1 MQNCPFNSRDTAFKS
16 VVSAVCEGEKVKF
29 NIIVPRSLGCCGAD
43 FAFKKIDGYDYE
55 KNGMF
60 WAGMRGNDF
69 ENWDVTFIPQ
79 ERGVYTYHFELHC
92 SCGLKFVSKIEFGLG
107 EICDYINDF
116 QQTVYKKT
124 DFDPSNLEGGLIY
137 QIFPD
142 RFYFSGEEKENV
154 PTDRILRTDWGGIPH
169 YLPDENGKI
178 LNNDYFGGDL
188 KGIEQK
194 LSYIKSLGVTHIYLN
209 PIFEAHSNHRYNTA
223 DFTKIDPLLGTE
235 QDFISLCENAK
246 KLDISIIL
254 DGVFSHVGSDSV
266 YFNKENRYDA
276 CGAYNSENSPYREW
290 FKFRPD
296 GSYDSWWGIE
306 TLPEIR
312 EENENYVEFIKSV
325 IKKWMSLGAKGWRLD
340 VADEL
345 PDSFL
350 DEIYKTVKIQDKTAP
365 VICEVWEDASN
376 KMSYGMRRRYLL
388 GGQMD
393 SVMNYPFATAICD
406 FIRYHDGC
414 NFIDRIM
421 TIVENYPRHIL
432 NSLMTHLS
440 THDTV
445 RFITAVGAKNLDG
458 ADRIRLSSE
467 PALEGESLDKA
478 IFLLKTAAII
488 QYSLPGVPT
497 IYYGDEAGLQG
508 YRDPFN
514 RACYPWGNENPEL
527 VDFYKKLGQI
537 RLSLSMGKR
546 DILPIFFDYGVVC
559 FGFYDNKKLAICCV
573 NLSDNEREIKVPD
586 NIGLQ
591 EILLCAGGKT
601 DITSGIKVTPKTAC
615 IILAQ
620 SRSDEVII

>member
-1 MQNCPFNSRDTAFKS
+1 MQNCPFNSRDTAYKS

-43 FAFKKIDGYDYE
+43 FAFKKIDDCEYK

-60 WAGMRGNDF
+60 WAGMRGSDF
-69 ENWDVTFIPQ
+69 ENWDITFIPQ
-79 ERGVYTYHFELHC
+79 ERGVYIYHFELHC
-92 SCGLKFVSKIEFGLG
+92 NCGLKFVSKIQFGLG

-116 QQTVYKKT
+116 QQTVYQKS
-124 DFDPSNLEGGLIY
+124 DFEQSSLESGLIY

-142 RFYFSGEEKENV
+142 RFYFSGEKKENV
-154 PTDRILRTDWGGIPH
+154 PSDRVIRTDWGGVPH

-194 LSYIKSLGVTHIYLN
+194 LGYIKSLGATHIYLN

-235 QDFISLCENAK
+235 QDFISLCKSAK
-246 KLDISIIL
+246 KLGISIIL

-266 YFNKENRYDA
+266 YFNKENRYDV
-276 CGAYNSENSPYREW
+276 CGAYNSENSPYRSW
-290 FKFRPD
+290 FKLRPD

-312 EENENYVEFIKSV
+312 EENENYIEFIKGV
-325 IKKWMSLGAKGWRLD
+325 IKKWMMLGADGWRLD

-345 PDSFL
+345 PDCFL
-350 DEIYKTVKIQDKTAP
+350 DEIYKMVKEQSKTAP

-376 KMSYGMRRRYLL
+376 KTSYGVRRRYLL
-388 GGQMD
+388 GGQAD
-393 SVMNYPFATAICD
+393 SIMNYPFATAICD
-406 FIRYHDGC
+406 FIRYGDGY

-421 TIVENYPRHIL
+421 TIVENYPKHIL

-440 THDTV
+440 THDTK
-445 RFITAVGAKNLDG
+445 RFITAVGAKNLID
-458 ADRIRLSSE
+458 ADRARLASE
-467 PALEGESLDKA
+467 PELEGERLDRA
-478 IFLLKTAAII
+478 IFLLKAAAII

-514 RACYPWGNENPEL
+514 RACYPWGKENTDL
-527 VDFYKKLGQI
+527 VEFYKRLGEVKH
-537 RLSLSMGKR
+537 SLKMKTKE
-546 DILPIFFDYGVVC
+546 IKPISFDYGIIC
-559 FGFYDNKKLAICCV
+559 FSVTGGEKSALCCV
-573 NLSDNEREIKVPD
+573 NLSDTECEIPLSND
-586 NIGLQ
+586 ILLQ
-591 EILLCAGGKT
+591 EVLLSVGGEA
-601 DITSGIKVTPKTAC
+601 DISGSIKLSPKTAC
-615 IILAQ
+615 IISAQ
-620 SRSDEVII
+620 GYSSSQK

>member
-1 MQNCPFNSRDTAFKS
+1 MQNCPFNSRDTACKS
-16 VVSAVCEGEKVKF
+16 VVSAICKGDKVKF

-43 FAFKKIDGYDYE
+43 FAFKKIDDCGYE

-60 WAGMRGNDF
+60 WAGMHGNDF
-69 ENWDVTFIPQ
+69 ENWDITFIPKDA
-79 ERGVYTYHFELHC
+79 GVYNYHFELHC
-92 SCGLKFVSKIEFGLG
+92 SCGLKFVSKIRFGLG

-116 QQTVYKKT
+116 QQTVYQKAE
-124 DFDPSNLEGGLIY
+124 FDSSSLEGGLIY

-142 RFYFSGEEKENV
+142 RFYFSGEKKENV
-154 PTDRILRTDWGGIPH
+154 PADRILRNDWGGVPH

-178 LNNDYFGGDL
+178 LNNDYFRGDL

-194 LSYIKSLGVTHIYLN
+194 LGYIKSLGVTHIYLN

-235 QDFISLCENAK
+235 QDFISLCQGAK

-254 DGVFSHVGSDSV
+254 DGVFSHVGSDSI
-266 YFNKENRYDA
+266 YFNKQNRYDV

-290 FKFRPD
+290 FRFRPD

-306 TLPEIR
+306 TLPEID
-312 EENENYVEFIKSV
+312 EENKNYVEFIKSI

-350 DEIYKTVKIQDKTAP
+350 DEIYKTVKNQDKSAP

-376 KMSYGMRRRYLL
+376 KISYGARRRYLL

-393 SVMNYPFATAICD
+393 SVMNYPFADAIRD
-406 FIRYHDGC
+406 FIRYHDGR

-421 TIVENYPRHIL
+421 TIVENYPPHIL

-440 THDTV
+440 THDTA
-445 RFITAVGAKNLDG
+445 RFITAVGAENLDN
-458 ADRIRLSSE
+458 AERARLASE
-467 PALEGESLDKA
+467 PPLDGESLEKA
-478 IFLLKTAAII
+478 IFLLKAAAII

-514 RACYPWGNENPEL
+514 RACYPWGSENTEL
-527 VDFYKKLGQI
+527 IEFYKKLGEI
-537 RLSLSMGKR
+537 RQSLNMSERK
-546 DILPIFFDYGVVC
+546 ILPILFDFGIAC
-559 FGFYDNKKLAICCV
+559 FGVYNNEKLAICCV
-573 NLSDNEREIKVPD
+573 NLSDNEREISIPD
-586 NIGLQ
+586 NIKLQ
-591 EILLCAGGKT
+591 EVMICAGGKA
-601 DITSGIKVTPKTAC
+601 DISNCIRISPQTAC
-615 IILAQ
+615 MISAF
-620 SRSDEVII
+620 